1 VLKVLLS
8 GSTGLVGRSLTKVL
22 HDSGHQVVPLT
33 RGRREQG
40 RAWWDP
46 ESGEIDLAPAGQ
58 FDAAIHLAGE
68 NVASGKWTTGKKAK
82 IRASRVQG
90 SALLAEALAAMPT
103 PPGSY
108 LQASAIGFYGDRGE
122 DILDESSGPGAGF
135 LSETCAAWEK
145 ASGAAEAAGI
155 RTVKMRIG
163 VVMDRSGGALKKML
177 TPFRLGVGG
186 PVGSGRQYVSWISLR
201 DVCAAVLHLLENDSI
216 SGAVNLVSPGAVP
229 QRELARA
236 LGLALHRPAMVPLPA
251 AIVRLAFGEMGNDL
265 LLAST
270 RVRPARLEE
279 SGFRFEDPEIRKLFQ
294 SRFVLQ

>member
-177 TPFRLGVGG
+177 TPFRLGLGG
-186 PVGSGRQYVSWISLR
+186 PVGNGRQYVSWISLR

-236 LGLALHRPAMVPLPA
+236 LGQALHRPAMVPLPA